1 MKKIVTALFVS
12 GLICMT
18 DAQVKTPQASLSTE
32 IEQTVGL
39 TKIEIEYSR
48 PNKNKREI
56 FGNLVPYGKVWRT
69 GANKNTTIEFSDDVV
84 VGGQKL
90 AKGKYAIYTEPQ
102 ADSWAIYFY
111 TDNENWGNPQ
121 KWDTSKIAAKSV
133 VKTQTLSQPV
143 ETFTISLDDLSSNS
157 AMLNFSWD
165 KTRAGVKIEV
175 PTRDKVMATIKS
187 TMKGEPTAQD
197 YIAAANYYFTSGEDI
212 QQAKKWIDKGIGM
225 NPNPAYYQLYAQA
238 QIHMEAGEYKSAK
251 KIGENAL
258 AAAQAA
264 GDDHYVKLISDLNEK
279 LSKTK

>member
-48 PNKNKREI
+48 PNKNNREI
-56 FGNLVPYGKVWRT
+56 FGKLVPYGKVWRT

-90 AKGKYAIYTEPQ
+90 AKGKYAVYTEPQ
-102 ADSWAIYFY
+102 SESWAIYFY

-121 KWDTSKIAAKSV
+121 KWDISKIAAKSI
-133 VKTQTLSQPV
+133 VKTQTLSQSV
-143 ETFTISLDDLSSNS
+143 ETFTISLDDLTYNS

-165 KTRAGVKIEV
+165 KTKAGIKIEV
-175 PTRDKVMATIKS
+175 PTNDKVMATIKT

-197 YIAAANYYFTSGEDI
+197 YIAAANYYFSVGEDI

-225 NPNPAYYQLYAQA
+225 NPNPAYYQLYSQA
-238 QIHMEAGEYKSAK
+238 QIHMEAGDFKSAK

-279 LSKTK
+279 LSKAK